1 MKTPRIMIF
10 DSGVGGLS
18 IATEIRQLIP
28 AAKLIFAA
36 DNEAYPY
43 GTKDESELASRID
56 YILSRFLGVEPA
68 DVLIVGC
75 NSASTIILPHLRQH
89 LSIPVVGV
97 VPAIKPAAKTSKT
110 KVIGVLATPG
120 TIKRA
125 YTEQLISDFAGN
137 CQVILQG
144 SSQLVDL
151 AEDKL
156 RGHPIT
162 SDHLSPIIDELLD
175 QPYGDKLDTVVL
187 ACTHFPLLKA
197 ELASASSRSI
207 NWVDSG
213 SAIANRTRDLL
224 QGIGFDT
231 SIPAIYK
238 GNTEGTALFSRQTA
252 SIRHLQDALDDL
264 GFKQIGFIE

>member
-1 MKTPRIMIF
+1 MKAPRIMIF

-43 GTKDESELASRID
+43 GTKGELELANRID
-56 YILSRFLGVEPA
+56 YILSRFIGVEPA
-68 DVLIVGC
+68 DILIVGC

-97 VPAIKPAAKTSKT
+97 VPAIKPAAKASKT

-120 TIKRA
+120 TIKRS
-125 YTEQLISDFAGN
+125 YTEQLIKDFAGN

-144 SSQLVDL
+144 SSLLVDL

-156 RGHPIT
+156 RGRPIV
-162 SDHLSPIIDELLD
+162 SDQLRPIIDELLD
-175 QPYGDKLDTVVL
+175 QPYGEKLDTVVL
-187 ACTHFPLLKA
+187 ACTHFPLLKS
-197 ELASASSRSI
+197 ELASTSSRGI
-207 NWVDSG
+207 TWVDSG
-213 SAIANRTRDLL
+213 SAVANRTRDLL
-224 QGIGFDT
+224 QGMGFDT
-231 SIPAIYK
+231 SSPATYK
-238 GNTEGTALFSRQTA
+238 GNTEGTALFSLQTA
-252 SIRHLQDALDDL
+252 SIGQLQDALDDL
-264 GFKQIGFIE
+264 GFKQVTFIE